1 MPRSST
7 DRSAQRAD
15 ALLRDSGGRATP
27 ARAAVLS
34 MLLGAPLPL
43 SHREIEDRLHAQG
56 AAIDR
61 VTVYRALD
69 WLLEHGLAQ
78 KLAGE
83 DRTWRFT
90 GAQAAHGSHPHFECR
105 ACGRLTCLEQMRAPP
120 VTRVPRGYRVEA
132 AELRLRG
139 LCPACSGG

>member
-1 MPRSST
+1 MPRSAAARST
-7 DRSAQRAD
+7 HRAD
-15 ALLRDSGGRATP
+15 LLLRGSGGRATP

-34 MLLGAPLPL
+34 ALLAAPLPL
-43 SHREIEDRLHAQG
+43 SHREIGDRLHAQG
-56 AAIDR
+56 ATIDR

-69 WLLEHGLAQ
+69 WLLEHGLVH

-83 DRTWRFT
+83 DRTWRYT
-90 GAQAAHGSHPHFECR
+90 GAQVAHERHPHFECR

-120 VTRVPRGYRVEA
+120 LARVPRGYRVEA